1 MDEHKVDQVLIDKIR
16 QKLIDQ
22 NQSEELITQVINLL
36 LKRDSEKIGLEKKN
50 EAIDKIVKMIKL

>member
-1 MDEHKVDQVLIDKIR
+1 MDEHKEDQVLIDKIR